1 MNKDKVEE
9 KRMNEK
15 IMNNNTN
22 ITYYIDINYTYVI

>member
-22 ITYYIDINYTYVI
+22 VTYYIDINYTYVI

>member
-9 KRMNEK
+9 KKMDEK

>member
-9 KRMNEK
+9 KRMDEK